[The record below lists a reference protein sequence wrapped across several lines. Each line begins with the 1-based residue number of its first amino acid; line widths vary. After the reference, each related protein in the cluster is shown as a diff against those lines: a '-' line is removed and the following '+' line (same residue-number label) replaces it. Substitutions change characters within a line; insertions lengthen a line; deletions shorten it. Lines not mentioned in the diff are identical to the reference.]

1 LNRAILLSLLAA
13 CSFLSN
19 QIASL
24 EIVNQD
30 KPLAVPL
37 GDDFEAILLDEIN
50 LKRSERGR
58 PTLITNTVLMSVAE
72 AHCVDMA
79 KRDYFDHAG
88 PEGNHAGERL
98 DLAGYRWDYWGEVL
112 ARGSVTPEETLE
124 GWFNSPRHK
133 AVLLDAAYREVGLG
147 FTEAG
152 HYCWTVVLAV
162 PGD

>member
-72 AHCVDMA
+72 AHCVD
-79 KRDYFDHAG
+79 
-88 PEGNHAGERL
+88 
-98 DLAGYRWDYWGEVL
+98 LAGYRGDYWGEVL